1 MAVIVVD
8 AITQHGAE
16 LDAYEIADVL
26 PCLARSASAARR
38 TARPANDFGVPAE
51 PVPVPVGVSTVLS
64 KAQY

>member
-26 PCLARSASAARR
+26 PCLARSASAARG
-38 TARPANDFGVPAE
+38 TARPANDFALRGPGRAGARAGGSE
-51 PVPVPVGVSTVLS
+51 
-64 KAQY
+64 Y

>member
-26 PCLARSASAARR
+26 PCLARSASAARG
-38 TARPANDFGVPAE
+38 TARPANDFGAPAE
-51 PVPVPVGVSTVLS
+51 SAEGRCPCRWE
-64 KAQY
+64 